1 MLAPPGKPDSAPS
14 AERPQFE
21 SSVALR
27 MLGDPM
33 RVGMENRVMTAMLL
47 LAVITGV
54 ASVIQSIFLGATAVM
69 IAGTVS
75 GTLVGVFGYWVSLH
89 SRRWRWFVTP
99 IFVLYLA
106 VLIFCWMT
114 QAGSNGTV
122 GYYFFLLVCY
132 AIVVYR
138 GTSRTAALAVLVT
151 TVGALMFVERWIPGS
166 VAPYPTDVDR
176 FTDMAFA
183 LPLCLLMT
191 GTLMYVVYRE
201 YQRERQAKDALVRQV
216 TEENERVEH
225 AMREK
230 QTLLTVVCHDI
241 ANALTVLQG
250 EIALSQVPKAPG
262 VPPRA
267 SGLDRMSY
275 ACRNIADIIG
285 SVRLMEAIE
294 QGRIA
299 LDPQPVDLDKVFK
312 NAEMLFGERLRS
324 RNIRIQFPDPAQ
336 DARFV
341 LAEPRILANQVFNNL
356 ISNAIKFSR
365 PESTI
370 TIEVAR
376 EPDAVVLRVIDQG
389 IGIPADLLTKLF
401 DVEAKTTRP
410 GTDGEPGTGFG
421 LRTAKGFVD
430 LFGGAIAI
438 SSRSETE
445 HPADHGTTVSVRLK
459 PAHA

>member
-1 MLAPPGKPDSAPS
+1 MLAPPGKPDSAPPT
-14 AERPQFE
+14 ERPQFE

-27 MLGDPM
+27 MLGDPA
-33 RVGMENRVMTAMLL
+33 RVGMENRVLTAMLL
-47 LAVITGV
+47 LAVITGA
-54 ASVIQSIFLGATAVM
+54 ASVIQSIFLGATPVM
-69 IAGTVS
+69 LGGTIAGM
-75 GTLVGVFGYWVSLH
+75 LVGVFGYWVSLH
-89 SRRWRWFVTP
+89 SRRWRLFVTP
-99 IFVLYLA
+99 IFILYLA

-122 GYYFFLLVCY
+122 SYYFFLLVSY
-132 AIVVYR
+132 AVVVYR
-138 GTSRTAALAVLVT
+138 GLPRMVAIVVLVT
-151 TVGALMFVERWIPGS
+151 TVGTLMFIERWVPGS

-230 QTLLTVVCHDI
+230 QILLTVVCHDI

-250 EIALSQVPKAPG
+250 EIALSQAPTVAG
-262 VPPRA
+262 MPPRPP
-267 SGLDRMSY
+267 GLDRMGY

-285 SVRLMEAIE
+285 SVRLLEAVE

-299 LDPQPVDLDKVFK
+299 LDPQPVDLHKVFR

-324 RNIRIQFPDPAQ
+324 RDMRISFPDPAPE
-336 DARFV
+336 ARFV

-356 ISNAIKFSR
+356 VSNAIKFSR
-365 PESTI
+365 PGSTI
-370 TIEVAR
+370 TVEVVR
-376 EPDAVVLRVIDQG
+376 EPDTVVLRVIDQG
-389 IGIPADLLTKLF
+389 IGIPAELLAKLF
-401 DVEAKTTRP
+401 DLEAKTTRP

-430 LFGGAIAI
+430 LFGGTIAI

-445 HPADHGTTVSVRLK
+445 HPADHGTTISVRLK
-459 PAHA
+459 PAPT